1 MHNIALITGGTGGIG
16 EACVRLFASRGWSVL
31 FLTSSQPEKAAA
43 LTAELRASGA
53 SVDWRQCDL
62 RDPAQV
68 KDAIHDL
75 MTTWH
80 HVDLLINNAGVSY
93 TGLLTDMSDEDWDR
107 VFDINIRAAF
117 LLSRELLPDMIS
129 RQQGSIINISSMWG
143 ETGAS
148 CEVAYSASKAALIGF
163 TKALAKEAGPSGIRV
178 NCITPGVID
187 TRMNAHLSEADL
199 DDLKDCTPLSRIG
212 TPEDVAKAA
221 LFLAESGSSFITGQ
235 VLGVNGGFVI

>member
-1 MHNIALITGGTGGIG
+1 MQIALITGGTGGIG
-16 EACVRLFASRGWSVL
+16 EACVRLFASKGWSVL

-68 KDAIHDL
+68 KASIHDL

-80 HVDLLINNAGVSY
+80 HVDLLINNAGVSF

-107 VFDINIRAAF
+107 VFDINVRAAF
-117 LLSRELLPDMIS
+117 LLSRELLPGMIS

-163 TKALAKEAGPSGIRV
+163 TKALAKEAGPSGIRI

-199 DDLKDCTPLSRIG
+199 DDLKDCTPLGRIG
-212 TPEDVAKAA
+212 APEDVAKAA
-221 LFLAESGSSFITGQ
+221 LFLAESDSSFITGQ

>member
-1 MHNIALITGGTGGIG
+1 MQIALITGGTGGIG
-16 EACVRLFASRGWSVL
+16 EACVRLFASKGWSVL

-68 KDAIHDL
+68 KASIHDL

-80 HVDLLINNAGVSY
+80 HVDLLINNAGVSF

-107 VFDINIRAAF
+107 VFDINVRAAF
-117 LLSRELLPDMIS
+117 LLSRELLPGMIS

-199 DDLKDCTPLSRIG
+199 DDLKDCTPLGRIG

>member
-16 EACVRLFASRGWSVL
+16 EACVRIFATRGWSVL
-31 FLTSSQPEKAAA
+31 FLTSSQSEKAAA
-43 LTAELRASGA
+43 LTAELRASGS

-62 RDPAQV
+62 RDPSQV
-68 KDAIHDL
+68 KSAVQDL

-80 HVDLLINNAGVSY
+80 HVDLLINNAGVSF
-93 TGLLTDMSDEDWDR
+93 TGLLTDMTDEDWDN
-107 VFDINIRAAF
+107 VFDVNVRSAF

-129 RQQGSIINISSMWG
+129 RQHGNIINISSMWG
-143 ETGAS
+143 EVGAS

-163 TKALAKEAGPSGIRV
+163 TKALAKEVGPSGVRV

-199 DDLKDCTPLSRIG
+199 EDLRDSTPLGRIG

-221 LFLAESGSSFITGQ
+221 LFLAENDSSFITGQ
-235 VLGVNGGFVI
+235 ILGVNGGFVI

>member
-1 MHNIALITGGTGGIG
+1 MHPIVLITGGTGGIG
-16 EACVRLFASRGWSVL
+16 EACVRLFASKGWSVL
-31 FLTSSQPEKAAA
+31 FLTSSRPEKAAA

-53 SVDWRQCDL
+53 SADWRQCDL

-68 KDAIHDL
+68 KASIHDL
-75 MTTWH
+75 MITWH
-80 HVDLLINNAGVSY
+80 HVDLLINNAGVSF
-93 TGLLTDMSDEDWDR
+93 TGLLTDMSDEDWDH
-107 VFDINIRAAF
+107 VFDINVRAAF
-117 LLSRELLPDMIS
+117 LLSREFLPGMIS

-163 TKALAKEAGPSGIRV
+163 TKALAKEVGPSGIRV

-199 DDLKDCTPLSRIG
+199 DDLKDSTPLGRIG

>member
-1 MHNIALITGGTGGIG
+1 MQIALITGGTGGIG
-16 EACVRLFASRGWSVL
+16 ETCVRLFASKGWSVL

-68 KDAIHDL
+68 KASIHDL

-80 HVDLLINNAGVSY
+80 HVDLLINNAGVSF

-107 VFDINIRAAF
+107 VFDINVRAAF
-117 LLSRELLPDMIS
+117 LLSRELLPGMIS

-199 DDLKDCTPLSRIG
+199 DDLKDCTPLGRIG

-221 LFLAESGSSFITGQ
+221 LFLAESDSSFITGQ

>member
-1 MHNIALITGGTGGIG
+1 MHPIVLITGGTGGIG
-16 EACVRLFASRGWSVL
+16 EACVRLFASKGWSVL
-31 FLTSSQPEKAAA
+31 FLTSSQAEKAAA

-53 SVDWRQCDL
+53 SADWRQCDL

-68 KDAIHDL
+68 KASIHDL
-75 MTTWH
+75 MITWH
-80 HVDLLINNAGVSY
+80 HVDLLINNAGVSF
-93 TGLLTDMSDEDWDR
+93 TGLLTDMSDEDWDH
-107 VFDINIRAAF
+107 VFDINVRAAF
-117 LLSRELLPDMIS
+117 LLSREFLPGMIS

-163 TKALAKEAGPSGIRV
+163 TKALAKEVGPSGIRV

-199 DDLKDCTPLSRIG
+199 DDLKDSTPLGRIG

>member
-1 MHNIALITGGTGGIG
+1 MQIALITGGTGGIG
-16 EACVRLFASRGWSVL
+16 EACVRLFASKGWSVL
-31 FLTSSQPEKAAA
+31 FLTSAQPEKAAA

-68 KDAIHDL
+68 KASIHDL
-75 MTTWH
+75 MATWH
-80 HVDLLINNAGVSY
+80 HVDLLINNAGVSF

-117 LLSRELLPDMIS
+117 LLSRELLPGMVS

-199 DDLKDCTPLSRIG
+199 DDLKDCTPLGRIG

-221 LFLAESGSSFITGQ
+221 LFLAESDSSFITGQ

>member
-1 MHNIALITGGTGGIG
+1 MRNVTLITGGTGGIG

-31 FLTSSQPEKAAA
+31 FLTSSQSEKAAA
-43 LTAELRASGA
+43 LTTELRASGA
-53 SVDWRQCDL
+53 AVDWRQCDL

-68 KDAIHDL
+68 KASVHDL

-80 HVDLLINNAGVSY
+80 HVDLLINNAGVSF
-93 TGLLTDMSDEDWDR
+93 TGLLTDMSDEDWNR
-107 VFDINIRAAF
+107 IFDINVRGAF
-117 LLSRELLPDMIS
+117 LLTRELLPGMIS
-129 RQQGSIINISSMWG
+129 RQQGGIVNISSMWG

-163 TKALAKEAGPSGIRV
+163 TKALAKEVGPSGIRV

-199 DDLKDCTPLSRIG
+199 DDLKDSTPLGRIG

>member
-1 MHNIALITGGTGGIG
+1 MQIALITGGTGGIG
-16 EACVRLFASRGWSVL
+16 EACVRLFASKGWSVL
-31 FLTSSQPEKAAA
+31 FLTSSRPEKAAA

-53 SVDWRQCDL
+53 SADWRQCDL

-68 KDAIHDL
+68 KASIHDL
-75 MTTWH
+75 MITWH
-80 HVDLLINNAGVSY
+80 HVDLLINNAGVSF
-93 TGLLTDMSDEDWDR
+93 TGLLTDMSDEDWDH
-107 VFDINIRAAF
+107 VFDINVRAAF
-117 LLSRELLPDMIS
+117 LLSREFLPGMIS

-163 TKALAKEAGPSGIRV
+163 TKALAKEVGPSGIRV

-199 DDLKDCTPLSRIG
+199 DDLKDSTPLGRIG

>member
-1 MHNIALITGGTGGIG
+1 MQIALITGGTGGIG
-16 EACVRLFASRGWSVL
+16 EACVRLFASKGWSVL
-31 FLTSSQPEKAAA
+31 FLTSSQQEKAAA

-68 KDAIHDL
+68 KASIHDL

-80 HVDLLINNAGVSY
+80 HVDLLINNAGVSF

-107 VFDINIRAAF
+107 VFDINVRAAF
-117 LLSRELLPDMIS
+117 LLSRELLPGMIS

-199 DDLKDCTPLSRIG
+199 DDLKDCTPLGRIG

-221 LFLAESGSSFITGQ
+221 LFLAESDSSFITGQ

>member
-1 MHNIALITGGTGGIG
+1 MQIALITGGTGGIG
-16 EACVRLFASRGWSVL
+16 EACVRLFASKGWSVL

-43 LTAELRASGA
+43 LTAELRTSGA

-68 KDAIHDL
+68 KASIHDL

-80 HVDLLINNAGVSY
+80 HVDLLINNAGVSF

-107 VFDINIRAAF
+107 VFDINVRAAF

-199 DDLKDCTPLSRIG
+199 DDLKDCTPLGRIG

-221 LFLAESGSSFITGQ
+221 LFLAESDSSFITGQ

>member
-1 MHNIALITGGTGGIG
+1 MQIALITGGTGGIG
-16 EACVRLFASRGWSVL
+16 EACVRLFASKGWSVL

-68 KDAIHDL
+68 KASIHDL

-80 HVDLLINNAGVSY
+80 HVDLLINNAGVSF

-107 VFDINIRAAF
+107 VFDINVRAAF
-117 LLSRELLPDMIS
+117 LLSRELLPEMVS

-199 DDLKDCTPLSRIG
+199 DDLKDCTPLGRIG
-212 TPEDVAKAA
+212 APEDVAKAA
-221 LFLAESGSSFITGQ
+221 LFLAESDSSFITGQ